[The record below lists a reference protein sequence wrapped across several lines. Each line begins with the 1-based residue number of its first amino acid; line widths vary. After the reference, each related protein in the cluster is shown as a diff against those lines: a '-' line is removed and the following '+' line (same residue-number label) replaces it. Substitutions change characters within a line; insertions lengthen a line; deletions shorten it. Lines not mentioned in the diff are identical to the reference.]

1 MNLTRQLLVMVA
13 GAVILASCA
22 TAPKPAPAS
31 TAPAP
36 TPQATAAVP
45 AELTAKLNQAKEM
58 KSEIDQYGLASQAPD
73 AYQQG
78 SAALTAGEQALGT
91 DNATAGTKLDES
103 IVDFK
108 KVLDVGMGLL
118 KQREQQAASAKAAA
132 LAAKADR
139 AVPDQYAKAQ
149 SLEQQAAQKQ
159 SAGDY
164 AAAYGL
170 FGQAID
176 AYNQATSMA
185 NEQRAEA
192 AQALKD
198 AGSQIDQTKSKIE
211 TLQQGLKAD
220 EAQTGAAAG
229 GGQ

>member
-1 MNLTRQLLVMVA
+1 MVA

-36 TPQATAAVP
+36 APAPQATAAVP
-45 AELTAKLNQAKEM
+45 SELTAKLNQAKQM
-58 KSEIDQYGLASQAPD
+58 KSEIDQYGLASQAPG

-78 SAALTAGEQALGT
+78 SAALTAGEQAMGT
-91 DNATAGTKLDES
+91 DNATAGAKLDES
-103 IVDFK
+103 IADFK
-108 KVLDVGMGLL
+108 KVIDAGMALL
-118 KQREQQAASAKAAA
+118 KAREQQVATAKSAA

-139 AVPDQYAKAQ
+139 AVPDQYSKAQ

-170 FGQAID
+170 LGQAID

-198 AGSQIDQTKSKIE
+198 ASSQIDQTKSKIE